1 MEKQTEQL
9 KNWYTEYKENK
20 LKNDIKRCNSIAVA
34 AGSVATLSSLIV
46 AGNLVLGNGIEALQ
60 TGGSMAA
67 MVCYVVGN
75 LKMKESYKKD
85 LAATLDEKE
94 NPKTFLA
101 SRLETLKYEL
111 EIYKT
116 SLTMDKLVAGG
127 FYLSTLGH
135 ILELI
140 SIPTAPAMVTSIA
153 CSALSGFV
161 ATMYLLLTKQHKKL
175 IKRAEEES
183 EKIGEIKKLE
193 DQIITYLPEILEN
206 KEELDIQLPSEI
218 LESRTVRLGKLRHSK

>member
-20 LKNDIKRCNSIAVA
+20 LKNDIKRCNTIAIA

-46 AGNLVLGNGIEALQ
+46 AGNLALGSGLEAIQ

-67 MVCYVVGN
+67 MVCYVIGN

-85 LAATLDEKE
+85 LAATIAEKE
-94 NPKTFLA
+94 NPRGFLT

-140 SIPTAPAMVTSIA
+140 SVPTAPAMAISIA

-183 EKIGEIKKLE
+183 EKLGEIKQLE
-193 DQIITYLPEILEN
+193 DQIKPYLPEILEY
-206 KEELDIQLPSEI
+206 EPELEITLPSEV
-218 LESRTVRLGKLRHSK
+218 LESRIVPMKKINHSK